1 LLFGTGGVGDAGV
14 VGVGDVEV
22 TGGVGMAGDVEVV
35 GWVALVGDVE
45 VTGGVAGGTVGV
57 VVAGAVGEESV
68 DWPGALLADDP
79 VDSVDSVVVAPPSPP
94 QAVKTIAHA
103 AATII
108 RTGRG

>member
-1 LLFGTGGVGDAGV
+1 MLFGTGGVGDAGV

-57 VVAGAVGEESV
+57 VVAGAVGEEPV

-79 VDSVDSVVVAPPSPP
+79 VDSVVVAPSPPP